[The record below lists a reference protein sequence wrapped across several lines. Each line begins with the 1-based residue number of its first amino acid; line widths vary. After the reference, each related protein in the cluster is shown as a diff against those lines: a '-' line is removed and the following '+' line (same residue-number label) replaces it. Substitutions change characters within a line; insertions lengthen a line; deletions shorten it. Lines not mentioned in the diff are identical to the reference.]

1 MSLLAPLYALGA
13 LAIALPILFH
23 LIRRQVKKR
32 TPISSTM
39 FLPEMRPPLRN
50 RSRVENLPLLLLRAL
65 ALLLLAFAFSRPF
78 MRSAASESSEGLSRR
93 TIVLVDTSASMRR
106 GDLWTQAIAE
116 LRSVTAGLNPGDSLA
131 VIAFDARPDLRL
143 DFETAQTLPIETLRA
158 IGDSLFADQ
167 LPTWNG
173 TDLGAALRAAAELA
187 VENEGVPVSASEG
200 ADDSE
205 PSSVAGSTQVV
216 LISDLQSGARR
227 ESLQGFAWPRE
238 VPVEVRRVTARG
250 QTNAWISLPRVAAT
264 DPATGPIEGE
274 QGLEGAQP
282 VFRIR
287 VTNSESSDK
296 AQFRLAWLQVDGSP
310 TADPPREV
318 QVPPGQSLAVR
329 LPPPPADAVAIRLT
343 GDDQDFDNVRYFATR
358 SPSPQ
363 KVLYLGPKLPEPRD
377 SPFHYLRQLTLDTAT
392 RRVTFAHHQTGVGST
407 AESSAGLPTADAAD
421 PRGDAKAAALPVS
434 AGPLGVVDP
443 RSVPLIVASGDL
455 DADTLGSL
463 EGYVRA
469 GGRLA
474 YLPAP
479 ANNGDGSGERA
490 LRALLQEDSVSVAEA
505 SVRDYAI
512 WTRIDF
518 AHPLFAPLA
527 GPEYNDFSRIRFWAH
542 RTITGLPDGSRVLV
556 AFDDGSPALV
566 ERTEGQGRVWVFA
579 AGWQPLESQLGLSTK
594 FVPLMFGLLDADRPE
609 DGVADRSVVGERLS
623 TANLPAEP
631 AAIRVD
637 RVTSPAAPL
646 GRLSDIEEVDRPGV
660 YRLSGDGIETSVA
673 VNLDESESRTEPL
686 ETDELERLGIVIGG
700 AAKRAAEEQSERQ
713 LRDVELES
721 QQTLWR
727 WFLIG
732 VLGLLAAETFV
743 GGWIARSRVAS
754 SGLSPT

>member
-78 MRSAASESSEGLSRR
+78 LRSAASESSEGLARR

-116 LRSVTAGLNPGDSLA
+116 LRSVTTGLNPGDSLA

-158 IGDSLFADQ
+158 VGDSLFADQ
-167 LPTWNG
+167 LPSWNG

-187 VENEGVPVSASEG
+187 VENEGAPTSAMEDPADSDPV
-200 ADDSE
+200 
-205 PSSVAGSTQVV
+205 VVVGSTQVV
-216 LISDLQSGARR
+216 LISDLQAGAKR
-227 ESLQGFAWPRE
+227 ETLQGFAWPRE

-250 QTNAWISLPRVAAT
+250 PTNAWISLPRIAAT
-264 DPATGPIEGE
+264 DPTTDAVEGDLGP
-274 QGLEGAQP
+274 EGAQP

-287 VTNSESSDK
+287 VTNSEASDK
-296 AQFRLAWLQVDGSP
+296 AQFRLTWLQVDGSP

-343 GDDQDFDNVRYFATR
+343 GDDQDFDNVRYFANR

-363 KVLYLGPKLPEPRD
+363 TVLYLGPKLPEPRD

-392 RRVTFAHHQTGVGST
+392 RRVTFAHHRTGVGST
-407 AESSAGLPTADAAD
+407 AD
-421 PRGDAKAAALPVS
+421 GDADTPDSPGASGAATLPVS
-434 AGPLGVVDP
+434 AGPLGAVDP

-463 EGYVRA
+463 QAYVRA

-479 ANNGDGSGERA
+479 ATNGDDSGERA
-490 LRALLQEDSVSVAEA
+490 LRALFQEDSLSVAEA
-505 SVRDYAI
+505 PVRDYAI

-542 RTITGLPDGSRVLV
+542 RTIAGLPDGSRVLV

-609 DGVADRSVVGERLS
+609 DGVADRAVVGERLS

-631 AAIRVD
+631 AEIQID
-637 RVTSPAAPL
+637 RVTLPAASL
-646 GRLSDIEEVDRPGV
+646 GRLSDIEGVDRPGV
-660 YRLSGDGIETSVA
+660 YRLGWDGEETSVA

-732 VLGLLAAETFV
+732 VLGLLAAETFL